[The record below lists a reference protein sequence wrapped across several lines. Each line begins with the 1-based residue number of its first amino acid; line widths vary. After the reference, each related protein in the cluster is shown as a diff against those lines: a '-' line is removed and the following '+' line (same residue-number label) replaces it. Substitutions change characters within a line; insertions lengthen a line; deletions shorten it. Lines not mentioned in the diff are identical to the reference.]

1 MTHTRI
7 IDTSERHRPPRMK
20 NLSLFSSS
28 VASVSSVVNP

>member
-20 NLSLFSSS
+20 NPSPFSSS
-28 VASVSSVVNP
+28 VFSVPSVVNP